1 MADSLRRV
9 AAFSV
14 IAAWMAAGALS
25 YGAPSA
31 EVSRPELPPVL
42 RIAGLKGPTGLGM
55 VRMLEK
61 DDRIEGVPVAYDLA
75 SSPDLAAARVL
86 NGELDFAALPT
97 SMAARIYNG
106 GVRYR
111 LAAVIG
117 FGVLYVISADP
128 SVGGWGDLRGRAI
141 AAAGRGSTADV
152 AFRYLLTRNGLDPAQ
167 DLTLRYYPPLEL
179 AQLAIAGRE
188 PVAVLPEPFVTKV
201 LLQKPGFRVVID
213 AQEEWLRNAGPEAP
227 LAMSALLIKAETA
240 RRYPALARAVLARYA
255 ESSVWVNGHPREAG
269 VLAEKHGLGF
279 ASAEAEAAIP
289 RCNIRFVPARAA
301 RPAVD
306 AFLRI
311 LLASSPDAIGG
322 RLPDDAFY
330 LEE

>member
-1 MADSLRRV
+1 
-9 AAFSV
+9 
-14 IAAWMAAGALS
+14 
-25 YGAPSA
+25 
-31 EVSRPELPPVL
+31 
-42 RIAGLKGPTGLGM
+42 
-55 VRMLEK
+55 MLEK
-61 DDRIEGVPVAYDLA
+61 DDKIEGVPVVYDFA

-97 SMAARIYNG
+97 NMAARIYNG

-128 SVGGWGDLRGRAI
+128 SVGGWADLRGRAI
-141 AAAGRGSTADV
+141 AAAARGSTADV
-152 AFRYLLTRNGLDPAQ
+152 AFRYLLSRNGLDPAG

-213 AQEEWLRNAGPEAP
+213 VQQDWLRNAGPGAP
-227 LAMSALLIKAETA
+227 LAMSSLMVKAETA
-240 RRYPALARAVLARYA
+240 HRYPALVRAVLARYA
-255 ESSVWVNGHPREAG
+255 ESSAWVNEHPHDAG
-269 VLAEKHGLGF
+269 VLAEKHDLGF

-289 RCNIRFVPARAA
+289 RCNIRFVPARKS
-301 RPAVD
+301 RQAVN
-306 AFLRI
+306 AFLGI